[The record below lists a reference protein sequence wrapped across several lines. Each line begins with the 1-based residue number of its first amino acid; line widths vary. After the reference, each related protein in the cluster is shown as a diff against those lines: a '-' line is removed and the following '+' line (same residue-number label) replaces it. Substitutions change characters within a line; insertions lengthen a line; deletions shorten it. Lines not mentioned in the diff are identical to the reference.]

1 MRNFFWPSLAVKE
14 YLHWNSQYF
23 DCNERLMNNCDF
35 KVFKIHLS
43 ALNKVP
49 AISEDITWHRENVS

>member
-1 MRNFFWPSLAVKE
+1 
-14 YLHWNSQYF
+14 
-23 DCNERLMNNCDF
+23 MNNCDF

-49 AISEDITWHRENVS
+49 AISKDITWHRKNVS

>member
-1 MRNFFWPSLAVKE
+1 
-14 YLHWNSQYF
+14 
-23 DCNERLMNNCDF
+23 MNACDF

-49 AISEDITWHRENVS
+49 TISKDITWHRKNVS